1 MTNNSRIRRKIGPLD
16 VNAVGLGCMNISS
29 GYISADDVESAKMLE
44 HAVEHGYDFFDTAT
58 LYGFGHSETMVGK
71 ALKPVRNKLKLA
83 SKCGLDK
90 NGIDGRPETI
100 HAQCDASLRK
110 LDTDV
115 IDLYYL
121 HRVDPKVPIA
131 ESVGALQ
138 QLIDAGKI
146 RALGLSEIST
156 ENLKAAV
163 AEAPVA
169 ALQSEY
175 SLWTRTPEF
184 GVLDVCDSYDITFV
198 PFSPLGRGFF
208 AGSACE
214 LSDLGEKDL
223 RRTIAHPRFEGE
235 NYAVNSKLLDQF
247 KLIAQGQGCT
257 PAQLSLAWLLAQR
270 DHTMVPIPGTTN
282 MQHMIENGKAIE
294 VELDNQTLNELDELI
309 NEETVAG
316 NRYNDARMA
325 EADAEKDRTAK
336 ATA

>member
-1 MTNNSRIRRKIGPLD
+1 MTNNSKSRRKIGPLE

-29 GYISADDVESAKMLE
+29 GYTPADDAESSKMLQQ
-44 HAVEHGYDFFDTAT
+44 AVEHGYDFFDSAT
-58 LYGFGHSETMVGK
+58 LYGFGHSETMLGE
-71 ALKPVRNKLKLA
+71 ALKEVRNNIVLA
-83 SKCGLDK
+83 SKCGLDR

-100 HAQCDASLRK
+100 HAQCDASLQK
-110 LDTDV
+110 LNTEV

-146 RALGLSEIST
+146 RALGLSEVSST
-156 ENLKAAV
+156 NLKAAL

-184 GVLDVCDSYDITFV
+184 GVLDICDANNVTFV

-208 AGSACE
+208 AGAACE
-214 LSDLGEKDL
+214 LSELGEKDL

-235 NYAVNSKLLDQF
+235 NFAANSKLLDQF
-247 KLIAQGQGCT
+247 KLIAQRQGCT

-270 DHTMVPIPGTTN
+270 DHSMVPIPGTTN
-282 MQHMIENGKAIE
+282 LQHMIENTKAME
-294 VELDNQTLNELDELI
+294 VELDEQTANELDQLI
-309 NEETVAG
+309 NEDTVAG

-325 EADAEKDRTAK
+325 DADAEKDRTENAL
-336 ATA
+336 A